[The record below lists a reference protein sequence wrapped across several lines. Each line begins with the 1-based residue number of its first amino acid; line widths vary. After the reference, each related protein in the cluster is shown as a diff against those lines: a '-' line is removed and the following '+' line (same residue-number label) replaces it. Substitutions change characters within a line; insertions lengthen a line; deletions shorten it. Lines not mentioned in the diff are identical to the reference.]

1 MISHIRLRRSR
12 VTNIRATVITARGEI
27 SFKMFDLPQ
36 SVIEIMVVFH
46 SDSFVFSPD
55 VLGAHG
61 GFPNCQGV
69 SFALSK
75 YGHHCTLLTVSHP
88 GIGVSQA

>member
-1 MISHIRLRRSR
+1 MLER
-12 VTNIRATVITARGEI
+12 VITARGEI

-55 VLGAHG
+55 VLGAH
-61 GFPNCQGV
+61 
-69 SFALSK
+69 
-75 YGHHCTLLTVSHP
+75 
-88 GIGVSQA
+88 